1 MALLNLRHVRCAQTG
16 AGGECPLGQSLLL
29 PVVANSGSEEWE
41 QLGRTGWL
49 RGRGALLRHIL
60 HPA

>member
-1 MALLNLRHVRCAQTG
+1 MALLNLRHVRRAQTD
-16 AGGECPLGQSLLL
+16 ASSECSLGQSLLL
-29 PVVANSGSEEWE
+29 PGVANGGSEELE
-41 QLGRTGWL
+41 RLGRTGWL